1 MAIMSLEAAP
11 VASFA
16 PISLA
21 ELNQEHSL
29 MSRVDRKYALT
40 QMQTSALLA
49 ALPSDTQILDIAGDR
64 AFDYRSV
71 YFDTDDMESFLLS
84 ARGRRRRWKVRT
96 RHYVDSGDSFLE
108 VKTAERFLTTKD
120 RRLHADTDQL
130 HNLDLVWVRAT
141 LKARGIVD
149 LPRYLNPVLETRYRR
164 TTLALKDSR
173 ITIDMGL
180 TWSQPHEEG
189 IAPSDLVVVETK
201 SPGGAG
207 DVDRLLWRA
216 GIRPTKLSKYGTGAA
231 VIFPELPRNK
241 WNRVLKKHCGTH

>member
-1 MAIMSLEAAP
+1 MSLETTS
-11 VASFA
+11 VADFE
-16 PISLA
+16 PITLA
-21 ELNQEHSL
+21 DLNQEHSL
-29 MSRVDRKYALT
+29 MSRVDRKYVLT
-40 QMQTSALLA
+40 QVQASALLA
-49 ALPSDTQILDIAGDR
+49 ALPDNTQILDIAGDR

-120 RRLHADTDQL
+120 RRIHADADQL
-130 HNLDLVWVRAT
+130 DDLDLAWVRST
-141 LKARGIVD
+141 LKSRGITE

-164 TTLALKDSR
+164 TTLALGDSR
-173 ITIDMGL
+173 ITLDMGL
-180 TWSQPHEEG
+180 TWSQPNEKG
-189 IAPSDLVVVETK
+189 ITPADLVVIETK

-207 DVDRLLWRA
+207 DVDRLLWRS
-216 GIRPTKLSKYGTGAA
+216 GIRPAKLSKYGTGAA

-241 WNRVLKKHCGTH
+241 WNRVLKKHCENL